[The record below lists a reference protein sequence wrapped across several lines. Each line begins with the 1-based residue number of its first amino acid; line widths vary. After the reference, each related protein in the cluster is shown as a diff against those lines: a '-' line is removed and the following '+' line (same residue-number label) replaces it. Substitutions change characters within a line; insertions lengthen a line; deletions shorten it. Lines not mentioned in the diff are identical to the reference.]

1 MKKVRETNKEMG
13 SGLVSDRSSLND
25 MTNTSQIDLTPLAKN
40 MLRSSKGSK
49 EACLVVLHG
58 PDVGNVIPLNTGE
71 VIIGRSADCTAVM
84 QGEGISRTHAR
95 VRLGESGRVTVQD
108 LGSTNGTFIGG
119 RKIDRETLEIGDKLL
134 LGQNTILKFMVQ
146 DQIEQ
151 LFHEQMYNSS
161 NRDGLT
167 GIHNRKYL
175 NERIVSELSF
185 ARRHRVALTFLMFDL
200 DHFKKVNDT
209 HGHQSGDQVL
219 IAVTNAVADTV
230 REEDV
235 FGRYG
240 GEEFA
245 IIAQRIDFEGGKTL
259 GERVRHSVANERV
272 PVKDGSGATLK
283 VTASVGVAT
292 AHPEAVVDSSA
303 IISMADSNLFK
314 AKESGRNR
322 VVASQ
327 VF

>member
-1 MKKVRETNKEMG
+1 MD
-13 SGLVSDRSSLND
+13 SGLVSDRSNQND
-25 MTNTSQIDLTPLAKN
+25 LTNTNQIDLTPFAKG
-40 MLRSSKGSK
+40 MLHSSKGSE

-58 PDVGNVIPLNTGE
+58 PDVGNVIPLNKGD
-71 VIIGRSADCTAVM
+71 VVIGRDHDCSAVM
-84 QGEGISRTHAR
+84 QGEGISRMHAR
-95 VRLGESGRVTVQD
+95 VELSESGLVTVQD

-119 RKIDRETLEIGDKLL
+119 RKIDRETLAVGDKLL

-175 NERIVSELSF
+175 DERIVSDLSY
-185 ARRHRVALTFLMFDL
+185 ARRHRDALTFLMFDL
-200 DHFKKVNDT
+200 DYFKNINDT
-209 HGHQSGDQVL
+209 YGHQSGDQVL
-219 IAVTNAVADTV
+219 IAVTSAVTDMV

-245 IIAQRIDFEGGKTL
+245 IIAKRIGLEGGKTL
-259 GERVRHSVANERV
+259 GERVRHRVANERV
-272 PVKDGSGATLK
+272 PAKDDSGATLK

-292 AHPEAVVDSSA
+292 VHPDAVVDSSA
-303 IISMADSNLFK
+303 IVSMADSNLFK

-327 VF
+327 IL